1 MNKKN
6 TTFLKIISKFVVSKL
21 LKDLIYNRK
30 KIYRPD
36 ALKEFIKE
44 LRKVMTFLIVF
55 ELHG

>member
-1 MNKKN
+1 MNKKK
-6 TTFLKIISKFVVSKL
+6 TAFLKIISKFVISRF

-30 KIYRPD
+30 KNYRPD

>member
-21 LKDLIYNRK
+21 LKNLIYNRK
-30 KIYRPD
+30 KTYRPD